1 VLFGVLRRVKC
12 VARLYKEEGLRRE
25 KEDGLEWVLLLLLPG
40 RNSRERLQTPPWRR
54 LEP

>member
-12 VARLYKEEGLRRE
+12 VARLYKEGLRRE
-25 KEDGLEWVLLLLLPG
+25 KEDGLEWVLLLLPG